1 MEREKIKL
9 TVEELQDVIHED
21 TEEFDVIHAETIGHW
36 RHGSEETMIVKRIS
50 DNKFF
55 RINYRDSVK
64 DECEFCDMNY
74 DGEYMEVFPKE
85 VTTIIYE

>member
-1 MEREKIKL
+1 MEKEKINL
-9 TVEELQDVIHED
+9 TVEELQDVVYGD
-21 TEEFDVIHAETIGHW
+21 TDEFDIILTETTGHW
-36 RHGSEETMIVKRIS
+36 RHGSEETAIVKRIS

-55 RINYRDSVK
+55 KIDYRDSVK

-74 DGEYMEVFPKE
+74 DGEYTEVFPKE